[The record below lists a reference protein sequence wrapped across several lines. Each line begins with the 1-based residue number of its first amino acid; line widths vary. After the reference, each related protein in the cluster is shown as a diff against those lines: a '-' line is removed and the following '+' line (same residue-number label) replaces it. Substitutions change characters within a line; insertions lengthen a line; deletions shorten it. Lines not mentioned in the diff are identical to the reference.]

1 MWKRHEDQLRP
12 RSSALPKTVTP
23 IEVTPTDIA
32 SKNLPNMD
40 SVAPPPNTI
49 PLVPT
54 AASKLGT
61 NHEQE
66 LRTASIPVPDINPST
81 PAQETVTP
89 RKVISSPAQENVT
102 PRKVTTQMKDI
113 TPRKDITPWK
123 DIAPRR
129 NPPRNRQLPIR
140 FRKD

>member
-1 MWKRHEDQLRP
+1 MRINCVHGPLHYQRP
-12 RSSALPKTVTP
+12 IEITP
-23 IEVTPTDIA
+23 IDIA

-40 SVAPPPNTI
+40 SVAPPPNTV

-61 NHEQE
+61 NREQE
-66 LRTASIPVPDINPST
+66 LRTSSTPVPDISLT
-81 PAQETVTP
+81 
-89 RKVISSPAQENVT
+89 PAQENVT

-113 TPRKDITPWK
+113 TPRKDI
-123 DIAPRR
+123 APRR

>member
-1 MWKRHEDQLRP
+1 
-12 RSSALPKTVTP
+12 
-23 IEVTPTDIA
+23 
-32 SKNLPNMD
+32 MD
-40 SVAPPPNTI
+40 SVVPPPNTV

-54 AASKLGT
+54 AASKLDT
-61 NHEQE
+61 NREQE
-66 LRTASIPVPDINPST
+66 LRTASTSVPDINPST

-89 RKVISSPAQENVT
+89 RKGISTPAQENVT

-113 TPRKDITPWK
+113 TPQK